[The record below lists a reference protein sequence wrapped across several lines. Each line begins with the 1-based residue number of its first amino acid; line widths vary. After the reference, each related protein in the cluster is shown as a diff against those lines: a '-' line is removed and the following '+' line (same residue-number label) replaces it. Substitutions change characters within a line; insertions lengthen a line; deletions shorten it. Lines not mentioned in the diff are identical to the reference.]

1 MRAPARRIGILA
13 GGGSLPREVAE
24 CAAKRGHAVHI
35 LAIEG
40 EAERDFGSVPV
51 TSVGWGEIH
60 RMIRVLRAARATEL
74 VIVGRVLRPDLLRI
88 RKDLGFVLAL
98 PAILSIVASGG
109 DDSVLRVVVR
119 FFESKGFRVV
129 GPCDVAPELVIEA
142 GPMGRAAPEGA
153 DVSDIARGFDVVRA
167 LGAHDMGQSVV
178 VTNGAVEAVEGAEG
192 TDGML
197 ERVAA
202 ARRGAREP
210 RRGVL
215 VKRTKPGQELR
226 VDMPAIGPE
235 TVARVAAAG
244 LKGVAVEAGRA
255 LAARRAELIERA
267 DAASVF
273 AAGWED
279 ASGNGAAAPMTQVL
293 SVPRL
298 GRLGAVAPRAR
309 DRADIGKGA
318 ATLTALSPFKVGRAA
333 VVTRRHV
340 LGVETGEG
348 LAALLSRVSRLRQWG
363 DGPAHRRVG
372 VAVIA
377 DARDVDGAAVAAAAA
392 AGLRGVAVIGDGA
405 SGDRMREAIELADRT
420 GLFIVAPC
428 GRRGE
433 AV

>member
-1 MRAPARRIGILA
+1 MRTAGSSLASDARKLQIVTPTNESPIL
-13 GGGSLPREVAE
+13 
-24 CAAKRGHAVHI
+24 
-35 LAIEG
+35 
-40 EAERDFGSVPV
+40 
-51 TSVGWGEIH
+51 
-60 RMIRVLRAARATEL
+60 
-74 VIVGRVLRPDLLRI
+74 
-88 RKDLGFVLAL
+88 
-98 PAILSIVASGG
+98 
-109 DDSVLRVVVR
+109 
-119 FFESKGFRVV
+119 
-129 GPCDVAPELVIEA
+129 
-142 GPMGRAAPEGA
+142 
-153 DVSDIARGFDVVRA
+153 
-167 LGAHDMGQSVV
+167 
-178 VTNGAVEAVEGAEG
+178 
-192 TDGML
+192 
-197 ERVAA
+197 
-202 ARRGAREP
+202 
-210 RRGVL
+210 
-215 VKRTKPGQELR
+215 
-226 VDMPAIGPE
+226 
-235 TVARVAAAG
+235 
-244 LKGVAVEAGRA
+244 
-255 LAARRAELIERA
+255 
-267 DAASVF
+267 SVF